1 MAFGRNKEEGNHA
14 AHADDVEAS
23 ASDRTRGG
31 LSHDIDESELPEYE
45 ALDRFITR
53 YDASGEQ
60 KGLEEEE
67 DRKNKKPPSLL
78 KLIFSGD
85 LEVEQDQNLVPP
97 DAWLETDMRQGIS
110 DHDVEERRKRFG
122 WNELTAEKE
131 NQLRKFMGFF
141 QGPILYGKWAS
152 DRFCHEGAQEWY
164 LTCASQ

>member
-1 MAFGRNKEEGNHA
+1 MAFGRSKEEGNHA

-31 LSHDIDESELPEYE
+31 LSHDIDDTELPEYE

-53 YDASGEQ
+53 GDASGEHN
-60 KGLEEEE
+60 GLEEEE
-67 DRKNKKPPSLL
+67 QKNKKPPSLL
-78 KLIFSGD
+78 KLMFSSD
-85 LEVEQDQNLVPP
+85 LEVEQNQNLVPP
-97 DAWLETDMRQGIS
+97 EAWLETDMRQGIS

-141 QGPILYGKWAS
+141 QGPILYGKWLSADS
-152 DRFCHEGAQEWY
+152 SMR
-164 LTCASQ
+164 TRKSVV

>member
-1 MAFGRNKEEGNHA
+1 MAFGRHKEEGTRA
-14 AHADDVEAS
+14 PDADDVEAS
-23 ASDRTRGG
+23 ASDRTNGG

-60 KGLEEEE
+60 KGSGEEE
-67 DRKNKKPPSLL
+67 DGKKKKPPSLL

-85 LEVEQDQNLVPP
+85 LEVEQNQNLVPP
-97 DAWLETDMRQGIS
+97 NAWLETDMRQGIT
-110 DHDVEERRKRFG
+110 DHDVEERRRRFG

-141 QGPILYGKWAS
+141 QGPILYGKCS
-152 DRFCHEGAQEWY
+152 
-164 LTCASQ
+164 S

>member
-1 MAFGRNKEEGNHA
+1 MAFGRHKEEGNHA
-14 AHADDVEAS
+14 PPADDVEAS
-23 ASDRTRGG
+23 ASDRTHGG

-60 KGLEEEE
+60 KGAGEEE
-67 DRKNKKPPSLL
+67 DGKKKKPPSLL

-85 LEVEQDQNLVPP
+85 LEVEQNQNLVPP
-97 DAWLETDMRQGIS
+97 NSWLETDMRQGIT
-110 DHDVEERRKRFG
+110 DHDVEERRRRFG

-141 QGPILYGKWAS
+141 QGPILYGKCFS
-152 DRFCHEGAQEWY
+152 
-164 LTCASQ
+164 